1 MARVVLSG
9 EVRRFTGDLDH
20 IELDAKNVMQLFH
33 KLGQRF
39 PDLAPILET
48 SFAVAVVSQR
58 NTFPTAGRWR
68 FTASANTVSA
78 GVPASR
84 SVC

>member
-33 KLGQRF
+33 QLGQRF

-48 SFAVAVVSQR
+48 GFAVAIDGEMFEDQLLQPIKPDSEVVLV
-58 NTFPTAGRWR
+58 PKIAG
-68 FTASANTVSA
+68 
-78 GVPASR
+78 G
-84 SVC
+84 

>member
-39 PDLAPILET
+39 PNLAPILET
-48 SFAVAVVSQR
+48 SFAVAIDGELFEDQLLQPIGADSEVVLV
-58 NTFPTAGRWR
+58 PKIAG
-68 FTASANTVSA
+68 
-78 GVPASR
+78 G
-84 SVC
+84 